1 MQGEVLLSTSEGGG
15 VSLQEGV
22 VSRQGDNRG
31 TPDNNT
37 TPLSLV
43 KTTTTMNIVLY
54 FITTVTG
61 HQNCRYNYTETRW
74 FEILAVLLQNLVRQL
89 VIKITRLSKKLPT
102 LL

>member
-1 MQGEVLLSTSEGGG
+1 MQGEVLLSTECCSEGGG

-43 KTTTTMNIVLY
+43 KTTTTMNIV
-54 FITTVTG
+54 FSFVTG
-61 HQNCRYNYTETRW
+61 HQNCMYKNKTDAV
-74 FEILAVLLQNLVRQL
+74 ILAVLHPLLLNLVRSQL
-89 VIKITRLSKKLPT
+89 E
-102 LL
+102 